1 MLTTGA
7 EFRLEIDRGP
17 NWLFVTVH
25 PASDACDLG
34 TLADELWDVAARHFI
49 YRLVVELDAIEELG
63 YEVVEQLIK
72 LRDRLESNGG
82 ALRVCGLSAPC
93 ADALEHYKLKG
104 SLPNHPSRVSAVL
117 ANDSSLRV
125 AAMHFDPTVRSLPR
139 PTTLVT
145 NGPHVK
151 PAEEEDRTLAAAAKS

>member
-1 MLTTGA
+1 MLTTG

-17 NWLFVTVH
+17 NWLFVAVH
-25 PASDACDLG
+25 PTSDACDLSA
-34 TLADELWDVAARHFI
+34 LADELWDVAARHFI
-49 YRLVVELDAIEELG
+49 YRLVVELDAIDELG
-63 YEVVEQLIK
+63 PEVVAQLIK
-72 LRDRLESNGG
+72 LRDRLESSGG

-125 AAMHFDPTVRSLPR
+125 AAMHFDPTVRSIPR

-145 NGPHVK
+145 NGPHIK
-151 PAEEEDRTLAAAAKS
+151 PGEEAERPLAAAKG